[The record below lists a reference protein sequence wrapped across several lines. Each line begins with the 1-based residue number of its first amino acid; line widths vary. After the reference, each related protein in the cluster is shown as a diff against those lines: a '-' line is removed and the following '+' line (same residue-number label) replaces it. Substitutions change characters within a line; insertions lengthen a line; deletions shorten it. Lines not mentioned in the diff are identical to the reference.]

1 MTISG
6 TMAAMIG
13 MSKLRWVTVTGF
25 TVVAT
30 SSE

>member
-1 MTISG
+1 
-6 TMAAMIG
+6 MAAMIG

-25 TVVAT
+25 TVVGLPT